1 MNKWNKGTEIY
12 NEELLD
18 HPSVHVFIQ
27 QLFMEHVSVPGILLD
42 VGEVIKNKIRTFY
55 SLEEKTG
62 AKQIIS
68 QIMDFIS

>member
-1 MNKWNKGTEIY
+1 
-12 NEELLD
+12 
-18 HPSVHVFIQ
+18 
-27 QLFMEHVSVPGILLD
+27 MEHVSVPGILLD